1 MALLSTPRASR
12 SAGAERG
19 TAWRWVLLPLLLLG
33 PFLLWPVA
41 VILWRGVAPDGV
53 FSMSVVESV
62 ASDRYYWERL
72 GFTAGQAALS
82 TVLAVALGLPAA
94 WVFAQVRFPLRGVLR
109 AIVTVP
115 FVLPTIV
122 VALAFERLLGPAGWA
137 ARALD
142 GVGMA
147 MPQVEGTLFAI
158 LVAHVF
164 YNVAV
169 VIRVVGGV
177 WANLDPRTIEAA
189 QMLGAG
195 RLRRFTS
202 VTLPLIAPAVLSAS
216 ALVFVFCFSSFG
228 TVLLLGG
235 GNPDLDT
242 LEVVIYRLATR
253 LVDLPAAS
261 VIAMLQIG
269 TTLLVLLVY
278 ARLQH
283 RIARPVSQQPH
294 RPRRLRDLAWSQRV
308 FVLLVL
314 LMIVGFVVT
323 PMAALVE
330 GALTVGNDGAVRLD
344 NFARLFADTGNI
356 SFIPPV
362 RALQWSLTF
371 AGGAML
377 IAAVVGLAAGMAVAR
392 GRGLLATLTDGFL
405 MLPLAVPAVT
415 LGFGYLVTFN
425 REPFDLRGSPW
436 LLLAAHALLG
446 YPFVM
451 RSVLGPARA
460 LDPMLVQAARVL
472 GASRSRAWLRITLPM
487 ISRGVFVGAAFAFA
501 ISIGEFGATLLLQ
514 RAEFATVPVAIYEAL
529 GKPGDANLGAALAM
543 ATVLMAVAA
552 AAFLLIE
559 RVRYREVGEF

>member
-1 MALLSTPRASR
+1 M
-12 SAGAERG
+12 
-19 TAWRWVLLPLLLLG
+19 
-33 PFLLWPVA
+33 
-41 VILWRGVAPDGV
+41 
-53 FSMSVVESV
+53 
-62 ASDRYYWERL
+62 
-72 GFTAGQAALS
+72 
-82 TVLAVALGLPAA
+82 
-94 WVFAQVRFPLRGVLR
+94 
-109 AIVTVP
+109 
-115 FVLPTIV
+115 
-122 VALAFERLLGPAGWA
+122 
-137 ARALD
+137 
-142 GVGMA
+142 
-147 MPQVEGTLFAI
+147 
-158 LVAHVF
+158 
-164 YNVAV
+164 
-169 VIRVVGGV
+169 
-177 WANLDPRTIEAA
+177 
-189 QMLGAG
+189 
-195 RLRRFTS
+195 
-202 VTLPLIAPAVLSAS
+202 
-216 ALVFVFCFSSFG
+216 FCFSSFG

-261 VIAMLQIG
+261 VIAMLQIS
-269 TTLLVLLVY
+269 TTVLVLLVY

-283 RIARPVSQQPH
+283 RIARPVSLQPH
-294 RPRRLRDLAWSQRV
+294 RPRRLRDLSWSQRAFV
-308 FVLLVL
+308 VLVLLV
-314 LMIVGFVVT
+314 IVGFVVT

-330 GALTVGNDGAVRLD
+330 GALTVGNEGAVRLD
-344 NFARLFADTGNI
+344 NFTRLFQDTGNI
-356 SFIPPV
+356 SFIPPW
-362 RALQWSLTF
+362 RALQWSVTF

-460 LDPMLVQAARVL
+460 LDPTLVQAARML
-472 GASRSRAWLRITLPM
+472 GASRPRAWLRITLPM

-514 RAEFATVPVAIYEAL
+514 RSEFATVPVAIYEAL

-543 ATVLMAVAA
+543 ATVLMAVSA

>member
-1 MALLSTPRASR
+1 
-12 SAGAERG
+12 
-19 TAWRWVLLPLLLLG
+19 
-33 PFLLWPVA
+33 
-41 VILWRGVAPDGV
+41 
-53 FSMSVVESV
+53 
-62 ASDRYYWERL
+62 
-72 GFTAGQAALS
+72 
-82 TVLAVALGLPAA
+82 
-94 WVFAQVRFPLRGVLR
+94 
-109 AIVTVP
+109 
-115 FVLPTIV
+115 
-122 VALAFERLLGPAGWA
+122 
-137 ARALD
+137 
-142 GVGMA
+142 
-147 MPQVEGTLFAI
+147 
-158 LVAHVF
+158 
-164 YNVAV
+164 
-169 VIRVVGGV
+169 
-177 WANLDPRTIEAA
+177 
-189 QMLGAG
+189 MLGAG
-195 RLRRFTS
+195 RLRRFTA

-261 VIAMLQIG
+261 VIAMLQIS
-269 TTLLVLLVY
+269 TTVLVLLVY

-283 RIARPVSQQPH
+283 RIARPVSLQPH
-294 RPRRLRDLAWSQRV
+294 RPRRLRDLSWSQRAFV
-308 FVLLVL
+308 VLVLLV
-314 LMIVGFVVT
+314 IVGFVVT

-330 GALTVGNDGAVRLD
+330 GALTVGNEGAVRLD
-344 NFARLFADTGNI
+344 NFTRLFQDTGNI
-356 SFIPPV
+356 SFIPPW
-362 RALQWSLTF
+362 RALQWSVTF

-460 LDPMLVQAARVL
+460 LDPTLVQAARML
-472 GASRSRAWLRITLPM
+472 GASRPRAWLRITLPM

-514 RAEFATVPVAIYEAL
+514 RSEFATVPVAIYEAL

-543 ATVLMAVAA
+543 ATVLMAVSA